1 MAPGA
6 NPNRT
11 KNETIGPLLGTE
23 MGDTIVRSTSVANKT
38 NNETKN
44 KDQTWPA
51 HYTLSTPSLNKTKN
65 ETMAQS
71 RLGWE
76 LAAHRCPRTQ
86 NEKRSE
92 DIPRSLSVHD
102 CTGGLRYPG

>member
-6 NPNRT
+6 NPNKT

-23 MGDTIVRSTSVANKT
+23 MGDTIVRSAIVANKT
-38 NNETKN
+38 KNETKN
-44 KDQTWPA
+44 KNQARPK

-76 LAAHRCPRTQ
+76 LAAHRCPRKQ
-86 NEKRSE
+86 NEKQNE
-92 DIPRSLSVHD
+92 DIPRSLSAHD
-102 CTGGLRYPG
+102 CNGG